1 MKKVLK
7 IIAYTLGGIIGFV
20 ILYFAAFFLLSHI
33 KVNQNYK
40 EPEDGIDIYLLSNGA
55 HVDIVLPTKNEYK
68 DWHQVIDYKKTPAQ
82 DSTMQYLAFGWGDK
96 GFYLDTPTWADLR
109 ISVAFKALFYL
120 STTAMHTT
128 FYPSM
133 VESERC
139 RKIRIGKDEYL
150 KIVHYIENQFQRDES
165 EQFILIPNV
174 PLYGE
179 YDSFYE
185 AKDRYSLFFTCNTW
199 TNQNLKQAGI
209 TACIWTPFEKGL
221 F

>member
-1 MKKVLK
+1 MKKIFK
-7 IIAYTLGGIIGFV
+7 IIAYTLGGFIGLV

-33 KVNQNYK
+33 KVNKEYQ
-40 EPEDGIDIYLLSNGA
+40 EPEAGIDIYLLSNGV
-55 HVDIVLPTKNEYK
+55 HVDMVLPVKNEYK
-68 DWHQVIDYKKTPAQ
+68 DWHQAIDYKKTPAQ

-96 GFYLDTPTWADLR
+96 GFYLDTPTWADLKA
-109 ISVAFKALFYL
+109 SVAFKALFYL

-133 VESERC
+133 VENEQC
-139 RKIRIGKDEYL
+139 RKIRVGKDEYL
-150 KIVHYIENQFQRDES
+150 KIVHYIENQFQRDEAGH
-165 EQFILIPNV
+165 FIFIPNV

-185 AKDRYSLFFTCNTW
+185 AKGRYSLFFTCNTF

-209 TACIWTPFEKGL
+209 AACFWTPFEKGL